1 MERKVSSLEAFAY
14 DIGANPFRACHVKCL
29 ESLSQTTGFTTT
41 AHRVPWLEV
50 QQYGLCIARISIPLF
65 RPLNEI
71 MNNGPLPTTLVFLSD
86 LPSQAHGDKVRFLGC
101 VTRYSISTGVLE
113 LQHVSQ
119 LSPART
125 TVALVDVNVILESLK
140 REDMEVGAW
149 VNVVGYVEEVLKDD
163 KRQEG
168 QAQGKAIAMK
178 KNGNCAREG
187 PRAMMV
193 RIHAVMLWSAGA
205 VKIGEYEKVL
215 EERLKPEGGPREGS
229 S

>member
-1 MERKVSSLEAFAY
+1 MERKVGSLKAFAY
-14 DIGANPFRACHVKCL
+14 DIGANPFRAYHVRCL
-29 ESLSQTTGFTTT
+29 KSLSQTTDFITT
-41 AHRVPWLEV
+41 AHRVPWPEA
-50 QQYGLCIARISIPLF
+50 QRYGLCIARIHRPLL
-65 RPLNEI
+65 RPLNES

-125 TVALVDVNVILESLK
+125 IVALVDVNVILESLK
-140 REDMEVGAW
+140 REDLEVGAW
-149 VNVVGYVEEVLKDD
+149 VNVVGYVEELLKDG
-163 KRQEG
+163 KRQQG
-168 QAQGKAIAMK
+168 QEQGKAILVK
-178 KNGNCAREG
+178 KNGNSAREG

-193 RIHAVMLWSAGA
+193 RVHAVMLWSAGA

-215 EERLKPEGGPREGS
+215 EARLKLEKGPREGDF
-229 S
+229 